1 MSVYPAVLPSMLK
14 YACRIL
20 SAGLL
25 LCATFLPGHGIAGS
39 FSVNPVRVELSG
51 AAPNAVIHVE
61 NTSHAAVTV
70 QLSTMVWS
78 QTDGKDQLRPTR
90 ELLSTPQI
98 FSLRPG
104 AVQVVRVGILRKPD
118 TRKELS
124 YRLLLE
130 EIPPPPPPDFKGLQV
145 ALRVSL
151 PVFVKPPGETH
162 EQLEV
167 ALRLQPDN
175 HLTLSLANDG
185 NGSAHWSGFSLHD
198 AAAPERVLAAHP
210 GAVYVLPGQRR
221 DVSLQ
226 APGMEAGR
234 KILIRATT
242 RGSPVEFHATPVAP

>member
-1 MSVYPAVLPSMLK
+1 MSVYPAVLPSVSK

-25 LCATFLPGHGIAGS
+25 LCASIFPGHGIAGS

-61 NTSHAAVTV
+61 NTSNAAVTV
-70 QLSTMVWS
+70 QLSTMLWS
-78 QTDGKDQLRPTR
+78 QVDGKDQLRPTR

-98 FSLRPG
+98 FSLKPG

-118 TRKELS
+118 AGKELS

-151 PVFVKPPGETH
+151 PVFVKPTGETR
-162 EQLEV
+162 EKLEL
-167 ALRLQPDN
+167 ALRLRPD
-175 HLTLSLANDG
+175 HQLTLSLANDG

-210 GAVYVLPGQRR
+210 GALYVLPGQRR

-226 APGMEAGR
+226 VPGMEAGR
-234 KILIRATT
+234 KILIRAST

>member
-1 MSVYPAVLPSMLK
+1 MSMYPASLPVMLK

-25 LCATFLPGHGIAGS
+25 LCATFYPRHGVAGS

-61 NTSHAAVTV
+61 NTSNAPVTV
-70 QLSTMVWS
+70 QLSTMLWS
-78 QTDGKDQLRPTR
+78 QVNGKDQLRPTR

-98 FSLRPG
+98 FSLKPG
-104 AVQVVRVGILRKPD
+104 AVQVVRLGILRKPD
-118 TRKELS
+118 TGKELS

-151 PVFVKPPGETH
+151 PVFVKPPTDTREK
-162 EQLEV
+162 LEV

-226 APGMEAGR
+226 ASGVEAGK
-234 KILIRATT
+234 KILVRAST
-242 RGSPVEFHATPVAP
+242 RGMPVEFHATPVAP